1 MLYESETDL
10 RLISGGQQEKARHQ
24 LARRAAI
31 AAMTGTAIEYYEFG
45 IYGFMAAIIGPLF
58 FPGSSPAA
66 ALLSVLA
73 VFGSAF
79 LIRPLGGI
87 LLGRFGDR
95 YGRRKILL
103 LTVLGMGGST
113 AAIGLLPDAASAGL
127 LAPALLVILR
137 LAQGFFAGAEIVG
150 AAAFVAESSPAGKRG
165 FFGAFTPVGVALGG
179 ALAAFICGS
188 LLKFVDTAQL
198 QHWGW
203 RIPFLLTI
211 PLVLLSA
218 LLRHQLEETPAFKA
232 FTQGNKPQHTP
243 FMTMIREHRRALMRV
258 IVLTFGQN
266 AGYWI
271 GIVFMNI
278 YLTTWQGYNKQD
290 VFWLMA
296 GISLCMAA
304 MMPFWGGLSDK
315 LGRSK
320 VLRIGFLGYVVL
332 VIPMMSVM
340 GHHNFWL
347 AAAAM
352 FIATLPMP
360 IVQSV
365 GYPTYA
371 EQFPTRVRYSAMA
384 LSINIGAILG
394 GGLTPYLVTALIQ
407 KTGWLF
413 MPGAFMAVAALPGL
427 WVLLRLRDTHQ
438 QELSQ

>member
-1 MLYESETDL
+1 MSYETEPEFALASLHTRNDP
-10 RLISGGQQEKARHQ
+10 RHL
-24 LARRAAI
+24 LARRAAL

-45 IYGFMAAIIGPLF
+45 IYGFMAAVIGPLF
-58 FPGSSPAA
+58 FPGTTPAA

-79 LIRPLGGI
+79 FIRPLGGI
-87 LLGRFGDR
+87 LLGRLGDR
-95 YGRRKILL
+95 VGRRKILL

-113 AAIGLLPDAASAGL
+113 AAVGLLPDAAAAGL
-127 LAPALLVILR
+127 AAPLLLVLLR

-150 AAAFVAESSPAGKRG
+150 AAAFVAESSPTGKRG
-165 FFGAFTPVGVALGG
+165 FYGAFTPVGVALGG
-179 ALAAFICGS
+179 ALAAFVCGWMLHLVDS
-188 LLKFVDTAQL
+188 SQLKA
-198 QHWGW
+198 WGW

-211 PLVLLSA
+211 PLVILSA
-218 LLRHQLEETPAFKA
+218 LLRHQLEETPEFKA
-232 FTQGNKPQHTP
+232 FTRGKKPQHTP
-243 FMTMIREHRRALMRV
+243 FITMIREHRHSLFRV

-278 YLTTWQGYNKQD
+278 YLTTWLGYDKQH

-296 GISLCMAA
+296 FISLSMAV
-304 MMPFWGGLSDK
+304 MMPFWGALSDK

-320 VLRIGFLGYVVL
+320 VLKIGFLGYVVL
-332 VIPMMSVM
+332 VLPMMSLM
-340 GHHNFWL
+340 GHHNYWL
-347 AAAAM
+347 ACVAM
-352 FIATLPMP
+352 FIASLPMP

-384 LSINIGAILG
+384 LSINLGAIVG
-394 GGLTPYLVTALIQ
+394 GGITPYLVTALIE

-413 MPGAFMAVAALPGL
+413 MPGIFMACAAVPGL
-427 WVLLRLRDTHQ
+427 WVLLRMRDTHQ